1 MNKKILILILLLLIN
16 YHSFAHDREINT
28 MHELWSNLWKNKETG
43 WEQKQ
48 PNALL
53 QNYLNLLNLKPA
65 SRIFVPLSGKSIDMA
80 WLAKQGYYIVGVE
93 LNVDACELF
102 FKENNIPYKKSKEG
116 KFDIFKSDKI
126 TLISGDYFELDK
138 KLLGKVDA
146 VYDRAALIA
155 LPFET
160 RQAYIKKMLN
170 LIDNHT
176 QMLLITFVYNEHAIQ
191 GPPYSV
197 NKEETQKH
205 FGNKFN
211 IIALYDEIVPIP
223 EHLSKKGLKNLRE
236 LAFHLT
242 PIKS

>member
-1 MNKKILILILLLLIN
+1 MNKKTLIISLLFLISC
-16 YHSFAHDREINT
+16 HSFAQTGEINT
-28 MHELWSNLWKNKETG
+28 MHEFWNNLWKNKETG

-53 QNYLNLLNLKPA
+53 QNYFNLLNLKPD
-65 SRIFVPLSGKSIDMA
+65 SRVFVPLSGKSIDMA
-80 WLAKQGYYIVGVE
+80 WLAKQGYYVVGVE

-102 FKENNIPYKKSKEG
+102 FKENNITYKKSKEG

-126 TLISGDYFELDK
+126 TLISGDYFKLDK
-138 KLLGKVDA
+138 KLIGKVDA

-170 LIDNHT
+170 LIDSHT
-176 QMLLITFVYNEHAIQ
+176 QMLLITFVYNENEIQ

-197 NKEETQKH
+197 SKEEAENH

-211 IIALYDEIVPIP
+211 IVALHDEIVPIP
-223 EHLSKKGLKNLRE
+223 EHLSKKGLKHLRE
-236 LAFHLT
+236 LAFHLA